1 MPFNTSFR
9 AKIFV
14 ASVSAAGVSLVVV
27 ALLLAWQVRA
37 RERDAIERRLT
48 DEARLIA
55 DLLAPVSGRPEGRP
69 LQQDSGSGPPEGRPQ
84 QDSGSGPPEGRPRP
98 DAAAAPDVVSLDREA
113 DRLGQHTASR
123 VTLVAEDGRVVG
135 DSTQTPAQLATLDN
149 HATRPEIVAAR
160 DTGLGVAQR
169 FSDTVDTDML
179 YVAARST
186 HPVVRYVRVA
196 LPLTEVGEALAAVR
210 NLTLLAL
217 AVAVPA
223 ALAIAWLLSSRLG
236 RRVREIEAVARRQ
249 AAETPSGTKDYGTDE
264 LATVARVLD
273 STIQELSRR
282 IGELSRDRARSEAI
296 LSGMV
301 EGVLV
306 VSADGRLQLVN
317 RAAQDMLRVDQ
328 TIGRPYVEVIRHP
341 DISAQ
346 LATALRGED
355 VETSELS
362 FTRDPGR
369 TFVARAAPVAAVG
382 GGGAVLVLHDVT
394 DLRRADQIR
403 RDFVANVSHELR
415 TPLTAIRGYLEA
427 LRDDPADTETAAR
440 FIDIIWRQT
449 TKMERLVSDLLRLAR
464 LDARQEVL
472 ERASCDIRQIF
483 QAVTADLAPSIE
495 AKQQRVVVDVPEEA
509 SRVSADPAKL
519 HDVLRNLVENAANY
533 SPDGAEIRLSA
544 ARADGAAAISVTD
557 SGPGLPPGDLTRV
570 FERFY
575 RVDKS
580 RSRPGTGLG
589 LAIVKHLVELHG
601 GTVVAANRPE
611 GGAVFT
617 VTLPIQPT

>member
-1 MPFNTSFR
+1 MFLHTSFR
-9 AKIFV
+9 TKLFV
-14 ASVSAAGVSLVVV
+14 GSVAAAAVSLLVLA
-27 ALLLAWQVRA
+27 ALLSYEVRQRQRA
-37 RERDAIERRLT
+37 AIEQRLS

-55 DLLAPVSGRPEGRP
+55 ELLPSAGAVDPSALDL
-69 LQQDSGSGPPEGRPQ
+69 
-84 QDSGSGPPEGRPRP
+84 
-98 DAAAAPDVVSLDREA
+98 EA
-113 DRLGQHTASR
+113 DRLGKYSASR
-123 VTLVAEDGRVVG
+123 VTLIAQDGRVVG
-135 DSTQTPAQLATLDN
+135 DSEQTPAQLTTLEN
-149 HATRPEIVAAR
+149 HGTRPEVVAAR
-160 DTGLGVAQR
+160 ETGIGVSQR
-169 FSDTVDTDML
+169 FSTTVNTDML
-179 YVAARST
+179 YVAVRAS
-186 HPVVRYVRVA
+186 HPTVRFVRVA
-196 LPLTEVGEALAAVR
+196 LPLTEIGTQLAAIR
-210 NLTLLAL
+210 NLTIVAL

-223 ALAIAWLLSSRLG
+223 ALLIAWVLSARLG
-236 RRVREIEAVARRQ
+236 RRVEEIATVARRHVRDGP
-249 AAETPSGTKDYGTDE
+249 AGVPDYGTDE
-264 LATVARVLD
+264 LATVAHVLD

-282 IGELSRDRARSEAI
+282 VGELSRDRARSEAI
-296 LSGMV
+296 LTGMV

-317 RAAQDMLRVDQ
+317 RAAQEMLRVDQ
-328 TIGRPYVEVIRHP
+328 TAIGRGYLEVIRHP

-346 LATALRGED
+346 LSTALRGE
-355 VETSELS
+355 ELDTRELTL
-362 FTRDPGR
+362 TRDPGR
-369 TFVARAAPVAAVG
+369 MFVARAAPVASSG

-427 LRDDPADTETAAR
+427 LRDDPADTETATR

-449 TKMERLVSDLLRLAR
+449 TRMERLVSDLLRLAR

-472 ERASCDIRQIF
+472 ERAMCDVRQIL
-483 QAVTADLAPSIE
+483 QAVVTDLAPTIE
-495 AKQQRVVVDVPEEA
+495 AKEQRVVIDVPEEA
-509 SRVSADPAKL
+509 CRVAADPAKL
-519 HDVLRNLVENAANY
+519 HDVLRNLIENAVNY
-533 SPDGAEIRLSA
+533 SPDQTEIRLSA
-544 ARADGAAAISVTD
+544 ARTDGSCAITVSD

-601 GTVVAANRPE
+601 GTVMASNRPE

-617 VTLPIQPT
+617 VTLPGVS